1 MTNWPIIKK
10 QKWLLDFFNNK
21 EDSNYWENILNR
33 RYLKNDNDWDRVW
46 TYANLINNR
55 ISICPAKNL
64 ISNIGYDSV
73 AAHQQNP
80 KKWNSIPLEKID
92 FPLKHPIVISADN
105 EVDEFLTKEGFSK
118 PKLLYRIKN
127 FLKKLNKNI

>member
-1 MTNWPIIKK
+1 MLRLAAG
-10 QKWLLDFFNNK
+10 Q
-21 EDSNYWENILNR
+21 R
-33 RYLKNDNDWDRVW
+33 RRTAPDRVW

-64 ISNIGYDSV
+64 VSNIGYDSV

-127 FLKKLNKNI
+127 FFKKLNKNI